1 MQCANGRYFYVS
13 RFFVILSVI
22 WKRFLSEFKIETLPN
37 QKYYRITKR
46 DAINSQFI
54 LVGSFLC
61 FFWNAQFWWIFK
73 TINFPFEIEL
83 PATIKQTIC
92 EFVVSKKS
100 VTQSSAISQQKT
112 AFLFVKQAL
121 EHERFVSIRK
131 NSSEFR
137 CWKME
142 WQRCVWKIDA

>member
-61 FFWNAQFWWIFK
+61 FFWNAQIWWIFK

-92 EFVVSKKS
+92 EFVVSKKKCHPILCDFPAKNCFS
-100 VTQSSAISQQKT
+100 LRKTGTGTRTFRFDQEKLIRISM
-112 AFLFVKQAL
+112 L
-121 EHERFVSIRK
+121 ENGVWSGSDVYER
-131 NSSEFR
+131 
-137 CWKME
+137 
-142 WQRCVWKIDA
+142 